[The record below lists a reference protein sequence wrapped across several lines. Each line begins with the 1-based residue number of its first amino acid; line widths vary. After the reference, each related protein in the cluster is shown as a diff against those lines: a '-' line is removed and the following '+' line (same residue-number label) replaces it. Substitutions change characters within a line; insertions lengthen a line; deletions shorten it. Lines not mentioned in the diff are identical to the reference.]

1 MHLLGPGPLRARK
14 ALCRGSDPSLPLAS
28 DLWVGARLR
37 LVPQYKHLGGIL
49 HCSGGLKHEAKARI
63 GAAWTA
69 FRKHRRQVFGS
80 PIVSQQD
87 KAILFTT
94 LIESVLYFG
103 VGAWPG
109 VTESCLQEHQTAL
122 VAIARN
128 MLRPRYSLDEA
139 CHLSAQYVLSTARN
153 LGAGASVHVERL
165 RHFKSVV
172 IKATPDLWALL
183 WHEVSWLEQV
193 RLSIAWMRERLQH
206 AADPHAECCCWDW
219 AVDTILSRPDTW
231 KRRIRR
237 ARCVALLE
245 EQWQAEVMH
254 YQGLVFKALVRQGAR
269 VPTVVRDSSDT
280 AELCGPCQVLF
291 CTLREWSH
299 HAFKRHGRIRQVR
312 RLADGLQCPC
322 NARVCQHLEHADRC
336 RWALLNGGASCVPQ
350 PGVGHRKFDDGR
362 KVLLPASQA
371 AGPRSCWDFTPCVE
385 EKDQPSDLILRAL
398 EDLFWEGEDSTHSYG
413 SLLGQYRSCC
423 SRQCLQKSRL
433 RATAVRWCGVLEEAL
448 SDMEDTS
455 IQWASWHTSAAGF
468 VASVDFVSWL
478 GGEAAAPPHSV
489 ATFRDAVKF
498 LPLLDTS
505 GHAVPSVDAFDAL
518 GCCFISSPDSL
529 PVFEGEFARIVLHA
543 ACYEDPG
550 LVDFAGVLAQGRDLV
565 YISCHGLLG
574 SFARPYPLRSFRGL
588 ETPLKAL
595 RLFSDL
601 VRGALHL
608 WAGACPSVLV
618 LPDVDCPAATAV
630 VNAAPFCRRLRQAVI
645 LSNLSLDRYP
655 DHCFTL

>member
-1 MHLLGPGPLRARK
+1 M
-14 ALCRGSDPSLPLAS
+14 
-28 DLWVGARLR
+28 
-37 LVPQYKHLGGIL
+37 
-49 HCSGGLKHEAKARI
+49 
-63 GAAWTA
+63 
-69 FRKHRRQVFGS
+69 
-80 PIVSQQD
+80 
-87 KAILFTT
+87 
-94 LIESVLYFG
+94 
-103 VGAWPG
+103 
-109 VTESCLQEHQTAL
+109 
-122 VAIARN
+122 
-128 MLRPRYSLDEA
+128 
-139 CHLSAQYVLSTARN
+139 
-153 LGAGASVHVERL
+153 
-165 RHFKSVV
+165 
-172 IKATPDLWALL
+172 
-183 WHEVSWLEQV
+183 
-193 RLSIAWMRERLQH
+193 
-206 AADPHAECCCWDW
+206 
-219 AVDTILSRPDTW
+219 
-231 KRRIRR
+231 
-237 ARCVALLE
+237 
-245 EQWQAEVMH
+245 
-254 YQGLVFKALVRQGAR
+254 
-269 VPTVVRDSSDT
+269 
-280 AELCGPCQVLF
+280 
-291 CTLREWSH
+291 
-299 HAFKRHGRIRQVR
+299 
-312 RLADGLQCPC
+312 
-322 NARVCQHLEHADRC
+322 
-336 RWALLNGGASCVPQ
+336 PQ

-362 KVLLPASQA
+362 KVLLPASQV

-478 GGEAAAPPHSV
+478 GGEAAAP
-489 ATFRDAVKF
+489 
-498 LPLLDTS
+498 
-505 GHAVPSVDAFDAL
+505 
-518 GCCFISSPDSL
+518 SPDPL
-529 PVFEGEFARIVLHA
+529 PVFEGEFARIMLHA

-588 ETPLKAL
+588 ETTLKAL